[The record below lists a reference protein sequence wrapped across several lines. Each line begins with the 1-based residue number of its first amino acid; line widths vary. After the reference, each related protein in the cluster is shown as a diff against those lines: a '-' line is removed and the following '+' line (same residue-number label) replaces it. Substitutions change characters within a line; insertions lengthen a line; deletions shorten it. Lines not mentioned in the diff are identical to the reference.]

1 MRHHRIAALV
11 ASAVIV
17 ALAVV
22 SAQSSLGN
30 IRGVV
35 QDSAGAVVP
44 GAQIGL
50 SGDGTPESRSA
61 ITDANG
67 QFAFAG
73 VAPGR
78 YTVTAALAGFTTA
91 SVKADVQAGATL
103 TLSLSLRVAS
113 LPETIS
119 VTAQSPQCQH
129 AFVAPARIRLHG
141 GRIQHRSV
149 RPHHRQRM
157 DQSVGQAAVDVLHRR
172 RHRVV
177 RQRPPLP
184 ERGSGCRPRDAVRDR
199 RAGQLLH
206 VRLPEPRD
214 GAPFARHDRDG
225 RLPVERQPPARADR
239 PPGTPHRR
247 QPDAAAQPRV
257 PDRRVRLDGR
267 AEQAAAGQGVAGDAG
282 RRT

>member
-22 SAQSSLGN
+22 SAQSTLGN

-35 QDSAGAVVP
+35 QDSAGAVIP

-67 QFAFAG
+67 QFTFAG

-113 LPETIS
+113 LQETIS
-119 VTAQSPQCQH
+119 VTAQSP
-129 AFVAPARIRLHG
+129 
-141 GRIQHRSV
+141 SV
-149 RPHHRQRM
+149 NTH
-157 DQSVGQAAVDVLHRR
+157 SSRR
-172 RHRVV
+172 RA
-177 RQRPPLP
+177 
-184 ERGSGCRPRDAVRDR
+184 SDFTAVGFNTEAYDR
-199 RAGQLLH
+199 ITDNEWTS
-206 VRLPEPRD
+206 VS
-214 GAPFARHDRDG
+214 
-225 RLPVERQPPARADR
+225 DR
-239 PPGTPHRR
+239 PLSTFSSDVDTASYSNVRR
-247 QPDAAAQPRV
+247 F
-257 PDRRVRLDGR
+257 
-267 AEQAAAGQGVAGDAG
+267 
-282 RRT
+282 